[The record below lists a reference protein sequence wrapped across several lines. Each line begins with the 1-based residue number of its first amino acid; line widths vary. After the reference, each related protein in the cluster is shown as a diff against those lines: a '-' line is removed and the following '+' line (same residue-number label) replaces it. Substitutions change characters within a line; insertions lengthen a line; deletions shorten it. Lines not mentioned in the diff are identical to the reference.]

1 MTTTADWIKRRRELL
16 DAATEGPWFQGRT
29 GRRYESDRDVYSKRE
44 PDEENSHDIATYVWS
59 AEDAALIADARTSL
73 PLALDALE
81 AVLAQHRPVSYA
93 ATANCGLVLYEVCPT
108 CHDKAGVHP
117 CGCRRD
123 EDQTHICA
131 ECTKT
136 WPCPTAKAIETALAG
151 GCRECHQTDG
161 HHKLDCGRRT

>member
-73 PLALDALE
+73 PLALDALD
-81 AVLAQHRPVSYA
+81 AVLALLPEQGSA
-93 ATANCGLVLYEVCPT
+93 
-108 CHDKAGVHP
+108 
-117 CGCRRD
+117 D
-123 EDQTHICA
+123 EDRPAGELGYLI
-131 ECTKT
+131 ER
-136 WPCPTAKAIETALAG
+136 AIETAL
-151 GCRECHQTDG
+151 EES
-161 HHKLDCGRRT
+161 